1 MNDKIKISGTPP
13 AWDDTE
19 YQRRL
24 TLELHKYRNTRDCME
39 FIHTALEHDFYILM
53 IEKHNQGYRLNKHYP
68 ASHDQLSH
76 AIYMTKPD
84 EQQQADIEKLKE
96 KVKEEYVAHLES
108 ERARY
113 QDLLRQQLIQTQQE
127 KELKA
132 LQEKQAKQLAAIEKQ
147 VQDCYAPLE
156 IPE

>member
-1 MNDKIKISGTPP
+1 MTEKITISGAPP
-13 AWDDTE
+13 QWDDAE
-19 YQRRL
+19 YQRRFA
-24 TLELHKYRNTRDCME
+24 LELHKYRNTRDCME
-39 FIHTALEHDFYILM
+39 FIHTALEYDFHSIM
-53 IEKHNQGYRLNKHYP
+53 IEKYNQGYRLNKHYP
-68 ASHDQLSH
+68 ASHDHLSH

-96 KVKEEYVAHLES
+96 KVKEDYVSHLES

-132 LQEKQAKQLAAIEKQ
+132 LQEKQAKQLALIEKE
-147 VQDCYAPLE
+147 VQACYAPLV